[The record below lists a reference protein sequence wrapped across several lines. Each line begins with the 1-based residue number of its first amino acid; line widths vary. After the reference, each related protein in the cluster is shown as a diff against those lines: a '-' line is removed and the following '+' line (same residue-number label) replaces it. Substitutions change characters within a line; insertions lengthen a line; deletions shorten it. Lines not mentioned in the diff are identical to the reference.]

1 MKVVFPTCCGVDVHK
16 TFVVA
21 TIITTPADSLQPH
34 YQKKRF
40 STFNSDLNRFAD
52 WLLEHNCLDVCMES
66 TGKYW
71 IPVFNILETHM
82 HVVLTH
88 PKYVKAIKGKKT
100 DKRDAKWIAN
110 LFRFDIVK
118 ASFIPPADI
127 RALRELSRYRLRL
140 SYMRSAEKNRFQNSM
155 TISRIRIDCVLTDP
169 FGKTASSIMDY
180 LLSDVPFD
188 ETECAKLI
196 HGRVKASN
204 EEIFD
209 SIRGFEILSEQRFKM
224 SHAKQHMELLSSY
237 IDDIETELFRLSRS
251 YDKVIK
257 RISGIVGFTE
267 RSALFVISETGADM
281 GVFESAKHLCSW
293 AGLTPAN
300 NESAN
305 KKKSTRCSKA
315 GQYLKT
321 LLIQC
326 ALAAVKSK
334 KNPYYAIKY
343 KRLAKRRGRKKA
355 VIAIARMML
364 TGIYHM
370 ILNNEEWKTDDY
382 DAVIY
387 PTKPNKVA
395 LTLVKVIQF
404 LGKEG
409 YEPETFNLDEFARAR
424 GASDLELKVV
434 KAYFELDP
442 DIRKMLMEHFKT
454 ELTDNN
460 DHPKTPEEL
469 ESQYPVEEEG
479 SGLGA
484 G

>member
-1 MKVVFPTCCGVDVHK
+1 MKVTYQTCCGVDVHK
-16 TFVVA
+16 SFLVA
-21 TIITTPADSLQPH
+21 TIVKTTGGIEPS

-40 STFNSDLNRFAD
+40 STFNNSILEFKQ
-52 WLLEHNCLDVCMES
+52 WLINNNCHDVCMES

-127 RALRELSRYRLRL
+127 RALRELSRYRLKF

-251 YDKVIK
+251 YDEVIK

-267 RSALFVISETGADM
+267 RSALFVISEIDADM

-334 KNPYYAIKY
+334 KILIMPSNIN
-343 KRLAKRRGRKKA
+343 GWRK
-355 VIAIARMML
+355 
-364 TGIYHM
+364 G
-370 ILNNEEWKTDDY
+370 
-382 DAVIY
+382 
-387 PTKPNKVA
+387 VA
-395 LTLVKVIQF
+395 
-404 LGKEG
+404 GKKQSL
-409 YEPETFNLDEFARAR
+409 P
-424 GASDLELKVV
+424 
-434 KAYFELDP
+434 
-442 DIRKMLMEHFKT
+442 
-454 ELTDNN
+454 
-460 DHPKTPEEL
+460 
-469 ESQYPVEEEG
+469 
-479 SGLGA
+479 
-484 G
+484 